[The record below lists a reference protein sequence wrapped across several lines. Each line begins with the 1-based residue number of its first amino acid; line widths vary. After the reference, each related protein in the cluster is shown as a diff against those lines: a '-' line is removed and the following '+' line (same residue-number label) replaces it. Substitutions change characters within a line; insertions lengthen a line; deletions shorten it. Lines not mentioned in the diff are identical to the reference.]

1 MNLTI
6 VQCLPRRIGE
16 DVPRVGDEPE
26 GLIGVRKPVPA
37 RVEEHGEPAVLSG
50 DELGVVS
57 EANEAEDGV
66 PVGEIGA
73 DTRFAGEESVG
84 DGEDKLGGI
93 YEGVIGLACADRV
106 GFGAV

>member
-6 VQCLPRRIGE
+6 VQCLPRGIGE
-16 DVPRVGDEPE
+16 DVPGVGDEPE
-26 GLIGVRKPVPA
+26 GLIGVGEPVPA
-37 RVEEHGEPAVLSG
+37 GVEEDGEPAVLSG

-57 EANEAEDGV
+57 EADEAEDGV

-73 DTRFAGEESVG
+73 DARFAGEESVG
-84 DGEDKLGGI
+84 DGEDELGGI